1 MCFCCSSVFL
11 CSARAI
17 LRSMGVAKGDKF
29 NPKGDKFNPKG
40 DKFNPNVTHKNLTVH
55 PKR

>member
-29 NPKGDKFNPKG
+29 NPKGDKFNP
-40 DKFNPNVTHKNLTVH
+40 NVTHKNLTVH